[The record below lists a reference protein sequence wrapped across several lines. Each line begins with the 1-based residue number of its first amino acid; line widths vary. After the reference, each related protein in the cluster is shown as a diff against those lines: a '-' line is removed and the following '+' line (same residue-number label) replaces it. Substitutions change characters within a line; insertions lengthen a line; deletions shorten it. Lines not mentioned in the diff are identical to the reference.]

1 MENISVNHSSIS
13 NLMESHMAEMMRADS
28 HIQSNANVLAEQM
41 SQQSM
46 SNEGIYRERLER
58 ARSYSDREIYEL
70 REMMHRVMLDVVELK
85 DMIREIT
92 KKQEENLRESL

>member
-1 MENISVNHSSIS
+1 MNHSSIS

>member
-13 NLMESHMAEMMRADS
+13 SLMETRMAEMMRADS

-46 SNEGIYRERLER
+46 SNESIYR
-58 ARSYSDREIYEL
+58 ARSYGDREIYEL